1 METKEKITLITLGDI
16 GVGKSA
22 LIMRMA
28 INEFYEDNIY
38 DAQLPFY
45 TKKIPL
51 DDLIY
56 ELILWDSTGK
66 GKYNSLSKIYCKN
79 ASLVVLTYDV
89 TNKESFEHLQ
99 YWNEELMN
107 NSELTKNKLVVCVVG
122 TK

>member
-66 GKYNSLSKIYCKN
+66 EKYNALSKIYCKN